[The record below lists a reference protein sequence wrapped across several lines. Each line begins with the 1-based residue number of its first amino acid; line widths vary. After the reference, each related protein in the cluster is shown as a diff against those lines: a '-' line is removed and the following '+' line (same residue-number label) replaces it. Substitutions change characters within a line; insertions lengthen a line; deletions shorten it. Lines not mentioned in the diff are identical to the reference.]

1 MFYCSGAH
9 LEELLGV
16 ILQFHLGTVWD
27 FTNLLFI
34 HLITRTAFCMHS
46 MMLLCAPLTSTKTK
60 KWLTVLRACSCMCF
74 LETFL
79 HSSHTDD
86 SVLGSSV
93 PSMPSVNGR
102 ADFETAI
109 LEEEFLQRA
118 LNNGT
123 SDSDEDRGYANPVMD
138 DLYARRV
145 LVSEHQTSINAGSD
159 KFLPKYWTPEEDL
172 HVNKIRLGS
181 QRRPWYKKMQGFRFV
196 S

>member
-1 MFYCSGAH
+1 
-9 LEELLGV
+9 
-16 ILQFHLGTVWD
+16 
-27 FTNLLFI
+27 
-34 HLITRTAFCMHS
+34 MHS
-46 MMLLCAPLTSTKTK
+46 
-60 KWLTVLRACSCMCF
+60 F
-74 LETFL
+74 
-79 HSSHTDD
+79 HTDG

-93 PSMPSVNGR
+93 SSILSENGR
-102 ADFETAI
+102 TDFGTAT

-123 SDSDEDRGYANPVMD
+123 SDSDEDMGYADLVLD

-145 LVSEHQTSINAGSD
+145 LVSEHQTSVNANSD

-172 HVNKIRLGS
+172 HVKKIRLGS